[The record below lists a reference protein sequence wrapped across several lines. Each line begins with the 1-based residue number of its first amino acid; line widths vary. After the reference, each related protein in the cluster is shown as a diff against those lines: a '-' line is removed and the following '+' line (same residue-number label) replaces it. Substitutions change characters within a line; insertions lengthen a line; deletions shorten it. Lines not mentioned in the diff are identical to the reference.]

1 MRGVEIVLNLKILRR
16 NLRVLALVAG
26 VGLVL
31 LVLATVP
38 AFRARFERAAD
49 RLAAV
54 FIPTPP
60 ATPAPVFI
68 LPVTPTRTPTVRV
81 TATPR
86 KVRRETPTPAPT
98 PTPTPR
104 PTPTPP
110 PEQTPLV
117 VAQGRVSVQ
126 VNGRD
131 IAVLVRPPQVRHEEY
146 RYNARTR
153 RWDPVSVT
161 VPATVDTNSIE
172 FLLTVVVPEK
182 GLETSPDFLALDLR
196 TLDTYEVQVRPD
208 GQVVVRVL
216 DVPVA
221 SGFTYRIEF
230 RAQVSVTPDASQVLE
245 AATTFTY

>member
-16 NLRVLALVAG
+16 HLRGLTFVAG

-38 AFRARFERAAD
+38 ALRTRFERAAD
-49 RLAAV
+49 RLIAV

-68 LPVTPTRTPTVRV
+68 LPITPTQTPTGGA

-86 KVRRETPTPAPT
+86 TVRRETPTPAPT
-98 PTPTPR
+98 STPA

-110 PEQTPLV
+110 PTRDPEV
-117 VAQGRVSVQ
+117 VYPGRVLVRVS
-126 VNGRD
+126 GRD
-131 IAVLVRPPQVRHEEY
+131 IVAVVHPPRVRHVAY
-146 RYNARTR
+146 RYNARAR
-153 RWDPVSVT
+153 RWEPVSVT

-245 AATTFTY
+245 TATTFTY